1 MGTRNLT
8 KVIDKDGTLVVAQYG
23 QWDGYPSG
31 QGVNMLSF
39 ISEHGMLDKIE
50 KSLSKCRFI
59 EQAEID
65 QMWFRYQEVTK
76 FAPAR
81 EDHNGFHI
89 IYPSLSRDTA
99 TDILKVIVYSNED
112 VMLSDE
118 SSFEKDG
125 LMCEG
130 VYTLNYQTREFITWF
145 NGDTVTISFDNIPMT
160 EEEYLSWWKVLTPS
174 P

>member
-8 KVIDKDGTLVVAQYG
+8 KVIDKNGTLVVAQYG

-81 EDHNGFHI
+81 EDYNGFHT
-89 IYPSLSRDTA
+89 IYPSLSRDTC

-112 VMLSDE
+112 VILADE
-118 SSFEKDG
+118 SDFEKDE

-130 VYTLNYQTREFITWF
+130 IYTLNYQTKEFISTYH
-145 NGDTVTISFDNIPMT
+145 GKTVKFAFDSLPTAEDYVKSFD
-160 EEEYLSWWKVLTPS
+160 EVLTPA
-174 P
+174 

>member
-8 KVIDKDGTLVVAQYG
+8 KVLDKDGTLVVAQYG

-31 QGVNMLSF
+31 QGVSMLSF
-39 ISEHGMLDKIE
+39 ISEYGMLDKIE
-50 KSLSKCRFI
+50 KSLCKCRFI

-81 EDHNGFHI
+81 EDYNGFHI
-89 IYPSLSRDTA
+89 IYPSLSRDTC

-112 VMLSDE
+112 VILADE
-118 SSFEKDG
+118 SDFENDQ

-130 VYTLNYQTREFITWF
+130 IYTLNYQTRTFISTYNGVSVSVEFDKLPTAE
-145 NGDTVTISFDNIPMT
+145 DYLKSF
-160 EEEYLSWWKVLTPS
+160 EELLTPA
-174 P
+174 

>member
-8 KVIDKDGTLVVAQYG
+8 KVIDKDGTLRVAQYG

-39 ISEHGMLDKIE
+39 ISEHGMLNKIE
-50 KSLSKCRFI
+50 KALAKCRWI

-65 QMWFRYQEVTK
+65 QMWFRFQEVTK
-76 FAPAR
+76 FAEAR
-81 EDHNGFHI
+81 EDYMGFHI
-89 IYPSLSRDTA
+89 IYPSLSRDTGS
-99 TDILKVIVYSNED
+99 DILKVIVYSNED
-112 VMLSDE
+112 VELSDE

-130 VYTLNYQTREFITWF
+130 VYTLNFQTREFISWF
-145 NGDTVTISFDNIPMT
+145 NEDEVVISFDSLPMT
-160 EEEYLSWWKVLTPS
+160 EEEYLNAWKALTNA
-174 P
+174 

>member
-8 KVIDKDGTLVVAQYG
+8 KVINKDGTLVVAQYG
-23 QWDGYPSG
+23 QWDGYPTG
-31 QGVNMLSF
+31 QGVSMLSF
-39 ISEHGMLDKIE
+39 ISEYGMLNKIE
-50 KSLSKCRFI
+50 KALSKCRWI

-76 FAPAR
+76 FAEAR
-81 EDHNGFHI
+81 EDYQGFHI

-112 VMLSDE
+112 VALSDE

-130 VYTLNYQTREFITWF
+130 VYTLNYQTREFTSCF
-145 NGDTVTISFDNIPMT
+145 NGDVVTVSLDKLPTV
-160 EEEYLSWWKVLTPS
+160 EEYLALWQVLTNA
-174 P
+174 